1 MSSTGDISF
10 LVARPPSHQ
19 YEEDDLDEVSKLP
32 FFLQI
37 FYFQKKKRNGTS
49 SP

>member
-19 YEEDDLDEVSKLP
+19 YEEDDLDEVSISNLP
-32 FFLQI
+32 F
-37 FYFQKKKRNGTS
+37 R
-49 SP
+49 